1 MRTLFIDTHLSDI
14 NIILFDEYQIVKEK
28 QIIGQKHNSVYLMPT
43 VKEVIDGQSYDEIVV
58 VNGPGSFTGVRLG
71 VTVAKTLAYVKK
83 IPIKTITSLDILNYS
98 CEEAY
103 HICAISDDNGYFI
116 GEYLNYQKTKEY

>member
-43 VKEVIDGQSYDEIVV
+43 VKEVIDGQS
-58 VNGPGSFTGVRLG
+58 
-71 VTVAKTLAYVKK
+71 
-83 IPIKTITSLDILNYS
+83 
-98 CEEAY
+98 
-103 HICAISDDNGYFI
+103 
-116 GEYLNYQKTKEY
+116 